1 MTNCF
6 FKEIYNLFQNP
17 LLNTPGGNF
26 LIINRYIK
34 KELIENYFLFFS
46 LFFNKNLKIYKK
58 INLELLISII
68 NNNKF
73 ICILYEDEIN
83 NLPLPNKEYLLEN
96 ILEIKTNS
104 DLKINDILKILLKNG
119 YDYSPNFNLDNSEFK
134 NIGDIIELR
143 EFYSDDLYRIE
154 FFGKKIEKISKISKN
169 NKDILEILN
178 KINIYPSQKL
188 LDYNS
193 DNFSESLYSYINKNN
208 IINLENDSNIIY
220 LDRYNQNFKKIKKDF
235 KTFFDKNY
243 TISLFSKNKEEI
255 KKILFDQEIKIEN
268 INFYNYKNNEII
280 KSFIDKKRKI
290 VFLSDLNLFSKNYSE
305 NKDLNLKS
313 DFQKKIKKR
322 KKKLK
327 YFLQEIK
334 YSDYVVHAEHG
345 VAKFNGIFKK
355 EIDDIKKDFA
365 LLEYANF
372 DKLYVSI
379 ENLDKIDKYI
389 GKNNPKISRLS
400 ESPIW
405 ILKRKKIKEET
416 FLYAKELLKILAKR
430 ESRIAIP
437 IKKKD
442 DLEDKFENLF
452 EYEETKDQKKTILD
466 IYKDLEKNKPMDRLL
481 CADVG
486 FGKTEV
492 AMRAS
497 FRVASNN
504 YQVAILCPTT
514 ILSQQHYDNF
524 VNRFSKFNLK
534 ICILNRFLEQNNKKN
549 NVLKKI
555 KSGYYDII
563 IGTHRLLSSDL
574 EFKNLGLFIIDEE
587 QKFGSISKEKIK
599 NYHKNN
605 IHLLTMTATPIPRT
619 LNLSL
624 SGIRDISVIE
634 TPPSGRKNIDTYV
647 LQFNEEELKKCILKE
662 KNRSGQCYY
671 LFNKVEKIYYK
682 KRELEKLLPNI
693 SFGVLHGK
701 MSNSEISKTIS
712 KFDNKKID
720 VLICSTIVENGIDMP
735 NVNTLI
741 VENSP
746 KFGLSQLHQI
756 RGRIGRSNKKGYAYF
771 FYKNK
776 ENLSETARK
785 RLQILLEK
793 SELGDGYKIASSDM
807 EIRGVGNILGKSQ
820 HGNVNYIGIN
830 LYTRLL
836 NQSINELKSGENE
849 DDIDFKTNINLPI
862 DYNLPENI
870 IPLENKINIYQ
881 EMLFLN
887 NEEEVDDYIK
897 DKIIKNKKIDSLNL
911 KKLNNLKY
919 IILLKII
926 SYNLKITDINY
937 YKNKISII
945 FEDKIDKNLKD
956 KILNNHKNFIIKDKE
971 IKIKINNLEKN
982 YLKNLVE
989 ILS

>member
-1 MTNCF
+1 M
-6 FKEIYNLFQNP
+6 IIDR
-17 LLNTPGGNF
+17 NT
-26 LIINRYIK
+26 K
-34 KELIENYFLFFS
+34 KELIENSFIFFS
-46 LFFNKNLKIYKK
+46 LFFNRKFKIYKK

-68 NNNKF
+68 NRDNNF

-83 NLPLPNKEYLLEN
+83 NTPVPDKKYILEN
-96 ILEIKTNS
+96 ILDVKINS

-134 NIGDIIELR
+134 NIGDIIELV
-143 EFYSDDLYRIE
+143 EFYSDNLYRIE
-154 FFGKKIEKISKISKN
+154 FFGKKIEKISKISKI

-193 DNFSESLYSYINKNN
+193 DYFSKNLYSYINKKN
-208 IINLENDSNIIY
+208 IINLKKSSDVIY
-220 LDRYNQNFKKIKKDF
+220 LDKYNYNLKKIKKDF
-235 KTFFDKNY
+235 KEFFDNDY
-243 TISLFSKNKEEI
+243 SMLLFSKNKDEI
-255 KKILFDQEIKIEN
+255 KKILFDQKIRIEK
-268 INFYNYKNNEII
+268 IIFYDYKNTEII
-280 KSFIDKKRKI
+280 SSFIDKKNKI
-290 VFLSDLNLFSKNYSE
+290 IFLSDLDLFNIDYSK

-313 DFQKKIKKR
+313 TFQKKIKKR
-322 KKKLK
+322 KNKLN

-334 YSDYVVHAEHG
+334 YNDFVVHTEHG
-345 VAKFNGIFKK
+345 VAKFKGIIKK
-355 EIDDIKKDFA
+355 DIDNQEKDFA
-365 LLEYANF
+365 LLEYSNS

-400 ESPIW
+400 ESPLW
-405 ILKRKKIKEET
+405 ILKRKKIKEDT

-430 ESRIAIP
+430 ETRIAIP
-437 IKKKD
+437 MKRKENYE
-442 DLEDKFENLF
+442 EDFEILF
-452 EYEETKDQKKTILD
+452 EYEETKDQKKAILD
-466 IYKDLEKNKPMDRLL
+466 VYKDLEKNKPMDRLI

-492 AMRAS
+492 AMRSA

-504 YQVAILCPTT
+504 YQVAVLCPTT

-524 VNRFSKFNLK
+524 INRFSKFDFK
-534 ICILNRFLEQNNKKN
+534 ICLLNRFLEKDNKKN
-549 NVLKKI
+549 NVLEKI
-555 KSGYYDII
+555 KNGYYNII

-634 TPPSGRKNIDTYV
+634 TPPSGRKNISTFV
-647 LQFNEEELKKCILKE
+647 LKFDKEKLKDCILKE
-662 KNRSGQCYY
+662 KNRNGQCYY

-682 KRELEKLLPNI
+682 KKELEELLPNI

-701 MSNSEISKTIS
+701 MNEAEISKTVS
-712 KFDNKKID
+712 EFDNKKID
-720 VLICSTIVENGIDMP
+720 VLICSTIIENGIDMP

-746 KFGLSQLHQI
+746 MFGLSQLHQI
-756 RGRIGRSNKKGYAYF
+756 RGRVGRSDKKGYAYF
-771 FYKNK
+771 FYKN
-776 ENLSETARK
+776 EETLSETAKK

-793 SELGDGYKIASSDM
+793 SELGDGFKIASSDM

-836 NQSINELKSGENE
+836 NQSINELKSGEIE
-849 DDIDFKTNINLPI
+849 DDIDFKTNISLPI

-870 IPLENKINIYQ
+870 ISLEKKINVYQ

-887 NEEEVDDYIK
+887 NEKEIDDYIK
-897 DKIIKNKKIDSLNL
+897 NKIIKNKKIDKIILE
-911 KKLNNLKY
+911 KLNNLKY

-926 SYNLKITDINY
+926 SSELKITDIKY

-945 FEDKIDKNLKD
+945 FENNIDKNLKE
-956 KILNNHKNFIIKDKE
+956 KIIDGYRNFIIKDKE
-971 IKIKINNLEKN
+971 IKMKINDLEKN